1 MVARLINSD
10 MITRD
15 EGLAFADSP
24 TNLLWRLQNDMTPQS
39 RLIAKKEEQDDEP
52 TFTDIQLDVRP
63 DDGMTTMSASLRGL

>member
-1 MVARLINSD
+1 

-24 TNLLWRLQNDMTPQS
+24 TNLLWRLQNDMSPQS
-39 RLIAKKEEQDDEP
+39 RLVPKKEEQDDEP

-63 DDGMTTMSASLRGL
+63 DDGLTTMSASLRSL